1 MVHTFMTS
9 SLPVCLAV
17 ISLTAFNCDVN
28 YFTWKYQ
35 TVLHFLC
42 SCSYLFTF
50 LLSSQFYWHIHLKS
64 TGYFLTHHVYMSS
77 SLPYHWQHSLPGS
90 LKLLDISHINRSLHG
105 APVFTFQSIL
115 PSVLSVPY
123 ISAYSVRSGW
133 LNNQHYPHWTNWTNS
148 TYAIRIVSCSANDIS
163 RFVMQVGIYQ

>member
-1 MVHTFMTS
+1 VCVCVCVCERFRTWKLTTHSISVVKYSMVHTFMTS
-9 SLPVCLAV
+9 CLPVCLAV

-64 TGYFLTHHVYMSS
+64 TAYFLTHPVYMSS

-90 LKLLDISHINRSLHG
+90 LKLLDISHINRILHG
-105 APVFTFQSIL
+105 TPVFTFQSIISSTL
-115 PSVLSVPY
+115 TEPTEPIVPMP
-123 ISAYSVRSGW
+123 
-133 LNNQHYPHWTNWTNS
+133 LE
-148 TYAIRIVSCSANDIS
+148 
-163 RFVMQVGIYQ
+163 